1 LHLSSFFTGLKKT
14 GKRFVADRCG
24 SEARSL
30 SYISLVSLI
39 PMVLTVTF
47 ALKAFVF
54 FPPLQERFI
63 QYLSAYF
70 LPEKTQIITV
80 YLESILEQSRSIG
93 FFGTAAMVLSSFFLV
108 LVLSKSVNAIWRQ
121 DVHAPFLK
129 TVVKFFVIIV
139 SVPVIVMVTAFLNY
153 AVLIRPDFM
162 HSVRLTM
169 AMSLLLHW
177 LLFALLLGLMPN
189 EPVKF
194 LSTLIVGVI
203 TGTVGFLLRA
213 ALDLYVRLFPQMNVL
228 YGSLAFIPIFLLW
241 VYLLWLLVLFGVELN
256 YTFHYD
262 VGKK

>member
-1 LHLSSFFTGLKKT
+1 LHLSSFFTGLKNT

-30 SYISLVSLI
+30 SYITLISLI
-39 PMVLTVTF
+39 PMVLTIAF

-54 FPPLQERFI
+54 FPPMQERFI

-70 LPEKTQIITV
+70 LPEKTQVIAV
-80 YLESILEQSRSIG
+80 YLESVLEQSRGIG
-93 FFGTAAMVLSSFFLV
+93 FFGIVTMMLSSFFLV
-108 LVLSKSVNAIWRQ
+108 RVLSKSVNAIWRR

-129 TVVKFFVIIV
+129 TVVKFLIIIV
-139 SVPVIVMVTAFLNY
+139 SAPVIVMVTAFLNY
-153 AVLIRPDFM
+153 AALIRPDIM

-189 EPVKF
+189 EHVKF
-194 LSTLIVGVI
+194 LYALTAGVI
-203 TGTVGFLLRA
+203 TGTVGFFLRA
-213 ALDLYVRLFPQMNVL
+213 ALDLYVRVFPQTNVL

-262 VGKK
+262 VGRE